1 MFKYILQRKNLFALF
16 VIIGI
21 ASSFSILSSRLSIQT
36 SSEIVGIAA
45 EDITRIAQDEAHD
58 LSRVVVNK
66 IDSVTTNL
74 QVLSNSPSIQ
84 SEDAVRTAQFFDAA
98 QYSTEEVTDYYMWLD
113 SDGTIR
119 AASNLARASYQYNIM
134 WPSEKPPFLTE
145 PQRTGAVYYSGVIQS
160 PSENTGRVY
169 IAYPIIYSLQQDQ
182 RLLGDF
188 RGVIVAS
195 IRLDTLG
202 ALLTSELSPTIESD
216 VSLADLSGTV
226 IYSVDKSAISMN
238 IFDNPSYITTPI
250 LPELTD
256 DSKASIAAL
265 LADSTTRA
273 EPGAKIVN
281 ANDRTFTI
289 AHSPVVHNGNHFWTL
304 YIIAP
309 HVFTDNVAAML
320 ARQDTFTIA
329 SLAVIG
335 IVAVG
340 MAYAILSSNK
350 RLENI
355 VRIRTR
361 ELEEANNS
369 LSYSNKQLASANEQL
384 KTHDKLQKEFINVAA
399 HELRTPIMPILAIS
413 DVLESKFRQSGH
425 EQITLNVSDYAIIS
439 RNARRL
445 ERLATDILDVTRI
458 EAQSIRLNKET
469 FNLHELVEHAVSDIR
484 NQFPRD
490 KVKYSIEMDK
500 QTRVY
505 ADRSKI
511 GQVLSNLLIN
521 AAKFTDEGVITVG
534 TMESNSDGENDT
546 IRVFISDTGIGID
559 NATLPRLFTKFA
571 NNSGSDRAQTG
582 SGLGLYISKGIVEAH
597 GGDIRGG
604 NNADG
609 KGATFYFTLPLV
621 SARLE
626 NL

>member
-1 MFKYILQRKNLFALF
+1 LFKYILQRKNLFALF

-36 SSEIVGIAA
+36 SSEIVDIAA

-84 SEDAVRTAQFFDAA
+84 SEDTVSTAQFFDAA

-113 SDGTIR
+113 SDGTVR
-119 AASNLARASYQYNIM
+119 AASNIARASYQYNIM
-134 WPSEKPPFLTE
+134 WQSEKPPFLTE
-145 PQRTGAVYYSGVIQS
+145 PQRTGAVYYSGVIHS
-160 PSENTGRVY
+160 PSEDTARVY

-226 IYSVDKSAISMN
+226 IYSVDKSAIGMN
-238 IFDNPSYITTPI
+238 IFDNPAYITTPI
-250 LPELTD
+250 LQELTD
-256 DSKASIAAL
+256 DSKASVAAL
-265 LADSTTRA
+265 LTDSTRA
-273 EPGAKIVN
+273 EPDAKIIN

-289 AHSPVVHNGNHFWTL
+289 AHSPIVHNGNHFWTL

-320 ARQDTFTIA
+320 ARQDTFTTA
-329 SLAVIG
+329 SLAVTG

-340 MAYAILSSNK
+340 MAYVILSSNK
-350 RLENI
+350 RLEHI

-361 ELEEANNS
+361 ELEEANDS
-369 LSYSNKQLASANEQL
+369 LSDSNKQLASANEQL
-384 KTHDKLQKEFINVAA
+384 KTHDRLQKEFINVAA

-445 ERLATDILDVTRI
+445 ERLATDILDVSRI
-458 EAQSIRLNKET
+458 EARSIRLNKEV
-469 FNLHELVEHAVSDIR
+469 FNLHELVEHSVNDVR

-490 KVKYSIEMDK
+490 KVKYSVEMDK
-500 QTRVY
+500 QTTIY

-534 TMESNSDGENDT
+534 TMESSSESERNAIN
-546 IRVFISDTGIGID
+546 VFVSDTGIGID

-571 NNSGSDRAQTG
+571 NNAGFDRTQTG
-582 SGLGLYISKGIVEAH
+582 SGLGLYISKGIIEAH
-597 GGDIRGG
+597 GGEIRGG
-604 NNADG
+604 NNSHG
-609 KGATFYFTLPLV
+609 KGATFYFTLPLT

-626 NL
+626 NV